1 MKNVHVYD
9 ILNSEGQSLA
19 DLIVAMESS
28 DFTYLDIFDKVQTA
42 YLDEV
47 DSYSY
52 SVIE

>member
-9 ILNSEGQSLA
+9 ILNSNGQSLT
-19 DLIVAMESS
+19 DLIIPMDSS
-28 DFTYLDIFDKVQTA
+28 DFTYVDIFDKVQSA
-42 YLDEV
+42 YMDDV